1 MRIKTAIAWM
11 MVLMLV
17 VSTVGCS
24 QPAAEETVVT
34 DVIPE
39 ITIQPTVEPEPTP
52 EPTPT
57 PLPERN
63 QLEGADILAAALAEL
78 GYDDIDLAKNY
89 TNEELIAMIVK
100 VLGKGSQAEKNNY
113 QHPFTDVSDELSPY
127 VGYAYATWLL
137 TNVPKNELGA
147 TEEADDALLTAML
160 LRALGYKDYG
170 AEPDFSEDNIQ
181 DLAKQL
187 GISEG
192 DSEYPVRGDD
202 IVDKLWTALNTEMK
216 NDDETLMDKLE
227 DQDVFSSR
235 DVRHAYEVIE
245 EAEEAKERAE
255 NPEKE
260 ESSGSKPNVS
270 APSTEKDDSS
280 ADSGSSGGSSSGG
293 SNSGGGNSGGGSS
306 GGGNFGG
313 GSSGGGNSGG
323 GNSGGGNS
331 GGGSSG
337 GGNSG
342 GGNSGG
348 GDSGGGNSG
357 GGNSGG
363 GSSGG
368 GNSGGGNSGGGDSG
382 GGNSGG
388 AGGENET
395 PTIPFG

>member
-39 ITIQPTVEPEPTP
+39 ITVQPTVEPEPTP

-170 AEPDFSEDNIQ
+170 AEPDFSEDNMQ

-255 NPEKE
+255 NPDRED
-260 ESSGSKPNVS
+260 SSGDRPSTS
-270 APSTEKDDSS
+270 APSKEEDTPSD
-280 ADSGSSGGSSSGG
+280 GGSSSGG
-293 SNSGGGNSGGGSS
+293 SNKDDDDDDHHS
-306 GGGNFGG
+306 G

-331 GGGSSG
+331 GGGNSG
-337 GGNSG
+337 GGNSGSGNSG

-357 GGNSGG
+357 GGGSGG
-363 GSSGG
+363 GD
-368 GNSGGGNSGGGDSG
+368 SGGGNSGGGDSG

-388 AGGENET
+388 GSTGGAGGDNET

>member
-39 ITIQPTVEPEPTP
+39 ITVQPTVEPEPTP

-78 GYDDIDLAKNY
+78 GYDDIYLAKNY
-89 TNEELIAMIVK
+89 TNEELIAFIVK
-100 VLGKGSQAEKNNY
+100 VLGKGNQAEKNNY
-113 QHPFTDVSDELSPY
+113 QHPFGDVSDELSPY

-137 TNVPKNELGA
+137 TNVPNNELGA
-147 TEEADDALLTAML
+147 KEEADDALLTAML

-170 AEPDFSEDNIQ
+170 AKPDFSEDNIQ

-280 ADSGSSGGSSSGG
+280 ADSGSSGGS
-293 SNSGGGNSGGGSS
+293 
-306 GGGNFGG
+306 
-313 GSSGGGNSGG
+313 
-323 GNSGGGNS
+323 
-331 GGGSSG
+331 
-337 GGNSG
+337 NSG

-348 GDSGGGNSG
+348 GDSGGGST
-357 GGNSGG
+357 
-363 GSSGG
+363 
-368 GNSGGGNSGGGDSG
+368 
-382 GGNSGG
+382 GG

>member
-1 MRIKTAIAWM
+1 MRIKTIIAWM
-11 MVLMLV
+11 IVLMLV

-39 ITIQPTVEPEPTP
+39 ITVQPTVEPEPTP

-147 TEEADDALLTAML
+147 TEEADDALLNAML

-187 GISEG
+187 GIS
-192 DSEYPVRGDD
+192 
-202 IVDKLWTALNTEMK
+202 
-216 NDDETLMDKLE
+216 
-227 DQDVFSSR
+227 
-235 DVRHAYEVIE
+235 
-245 EAEEAKERAE
+245 
-255 NPEKE
+255 
-260 ESSGSKPNVS
+260 
-270 APSTEKDDSS
+270 
-280 ADSGSSGGSSSGG
+280 
-293 SNSGGGNSGGGSS
+293 
-306 GGGNFGG
+306 
-313 GSSGGGNSGG
+313 
-323 GNSGGGNS
+323 
-331 GGGSSG
+331 
-337 GGNSG
+337 
-342 GGNSGG
+342 
-348 GDSGGGNSG
+348 
-357 GGNSGG
+357 
-363 GSSGG
+363 
-368 GNSGGGNSGGGDSG
+368 
-382 GGNSGG
+382 
-388 AGGENET
+388 
-395 PTIPFG
+395 